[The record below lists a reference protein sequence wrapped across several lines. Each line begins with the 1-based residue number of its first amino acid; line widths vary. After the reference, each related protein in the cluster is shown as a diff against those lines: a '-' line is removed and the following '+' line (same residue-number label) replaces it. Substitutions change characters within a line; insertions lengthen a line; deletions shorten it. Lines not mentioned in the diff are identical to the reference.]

1 MGSTAVFSDEE
12 IARYARQLVLP
23 DIGGP
28 GQQRLKAASVLI
40 VGAGG
45 LGSPLALYLAAAGV
59 GRLTIVDDDAVAL
72 SNLQRQVIFA
82 TADIG
87 RPKAEAAAEAILSLN
102 PHVAVHPVTA
112 RLDAASAAGL
122 LAGHDVVADGSDNF
136 ATRYLLAEAAATAR
150 VPLVSAAL
158 GRFDGSLT
166 TLMPWLARDDGTP
179 GPSYRDL
186 FPTPPAE
193 GTVPACAEAG
203 VLGAA
208 AGVLGTLQAT
218 EVLRILTG
226 VGQPLVGRLL
236 LVDLRAMRF
245 ETIAY

>member
-1 MGSTAVFSDEE
+1 MGGPGAFTGEE

-28 GQQRLKAASVLI
+28 GQQRLKAAGVLI

-72 SNLQRQVIFA
+72 SNLQRQVIYA

-87 RPKAEAAAEAILSLN
+87 RPKAAAAAEAVGRLN
-102 PHVAVHPVTA
+102 PHVAVRTETV
-112 RLDAASAAGL
+112 RLGAENAAAL
-122 LAGHDVVADGSDNF
+122 IAGHDVVADGSDNF
-136 ATRYLLAEAAATAR
+136 ATRYCLADACAAAR
-150 VPLVSAAL
+150 VPLVTAAL

-166 TLMPWLARDDGTP
+166 TLMPWGLRADGSP
-179 GPSYRDL
+179 APAYRDL

-236 LVDLRAMRF
+236 LADLRAMRF

>member
-1 MGSTAVFSDEE
+1 MGTTAVFSDEE

-82 TADIG
+82 TTDVG

-136 ATRYLLAEAAATAR
+136 ATRYLLAEAAAAAR